1 MSCANSLFLWWRHLA
16 SYDISVSIA
25 VCSWTF
31 FFLFTI
37 CSPAIM
43 VPNGWPSGHPKYIP
57 SYKRKNIYVYIYRY
71 DILEDP
77 GQASSLY
84 SLR

>member
-1 MSCANSLFLWWRHLA
+1 
-16 SYDISVSIA
+16 
-25 VCSWTF
+25 
-31 FFLFTI
+31 
-37 CSPAIM
+37 M